1 MKRLKLNRLFLL
13 IVMIAIFSHSLS
25 AQSLVSP
32 FEGSTEIG
40 IYEAQFDLLTLLV
53 GPIDA
58 KKNPSTLD
66 VEGALSSTIYQK
78 PENVS
83 QYEIYRSYE
92 KILKNADFDILLSC
106 KEGDC
111 SAKQNVKVTYG
122 YPKKQIENRT
132 YDRQM
137 LTTAQTWL
145 TGWGNHYI
153 SATKTTSNKTY
164 YVMIIISDQKNLYSV
179 DVLEVENMEEGTVE
193 LAPEL
198 LKDKLE
204 SEGKVVLQGIYFETG
219 KDIITDE
226 STPALKVIAT
236 YLKDN
241 AGLSFYVVGHTDN
254 TGDLTNNISLSKNRA
269 LAVIAALK
277 ELGVN
282 TSKLTGNGVGPY
294 SPASTNQSDT
304 GRAKNRR
311 VELVLQTK

>member
-1 MKRLKLNRLFLL
+1 MEPLKLNRILLL
-13 IVMIAIFSHSLS
+13 IIMIGFFSHSLS

-40 IYEAQFDLLTLLV
+40 IYEARFDLLTILV

-66 VEGALSSTIYQK
+66 VEGALTSTIYQK

-83 QYEIYRSYE
+83 QFEIYRSYE
-92 KILKNADFDILLSC
+92 KILQNADFDILLSC

-111 SAKQNVKVTYG
+111 NAKQNVKVIYG
-122 YPKKQIENRT
+122 HPKKQIENRT

-137 LTTAQTWL
+137 RTSAQTYL
-145 TGWGNHYI
+145 AGWGNHYI
-153 SATKTTSNKTY
+153 SATKTTSDKTY

-193 LAPEL
+193 LAPKL

-226 STPALKVIAT
+226 STPALRVIAA

-254 TGDLTNNISLSKNRA
+254 TGNLTNNISLSKNRA

-294 SPASTNQSDT
+294 SPVSSNQSDS

>member
-1 MKRLKLNRLFLL
+1 
-13 IVMIAIFSHSLS
+13 MIGFFSHSLS

-40 IYEAQFDLLTLLV
+40 IYEARFDLLTILV

-66 VEGALSSTIYQK
+66 VEGALTSTIYQK

-83 QYEIYRSYE
+83 QFEIYRSYE
-92 KILKNADFDILLSC
+92 KILQNADFDILLSC

-111 SAKQNVKVTYG
+111 NAKLNVRGIYG
-122 YPKKQIENRT
+122 HPKKQIENRT

-137 LTTAQTWL
+137 RTSAQTYL
-145 TGWGNHYI
+145 VGWGNHYI
-153 SATKTTSNKTY
+153 SATKTTSDKTY

-193 LAPEL
+193 LAPKL

-219 KDIITDE
+219 KDVITNE
-226 STPALKVIAT
+226 STPALRVIAA

-254 TGDLTNNISLSKNRA
+254 TGNLSNNISLSKNRA

-294 SPASTNQSDT
+294 SPVSSNQSDS